1 MIPVEGYKNLFRD
14 ENTGAIVSTD
24 TVGYSQYIKMREE
37 RKKQRQEIE
46 NLKNEMT
53 EIKFLLG
60 ELLNEARRDRIN

>member
-60 ELLNEARRDRIN
+60 ELLNESRRDRIN